1 MVEEAR
7 TPLSVE
13 VIPETATEE
22 QLARHL
28 QELGTRRNVLRGELE
43 QLEQSI
49 EDLEVALARRGA
61 GG

>member
-28 QELGTRRNVLRGELE
+28 QELGARRNVLRGELE

-49 EDLEVALARRGA
+49 EGLEVELARRGA

>member
-1 MVEEAR
+1 MAEEAR
-7 TPLSVE
+7 TPFSVE
-13 VIPETATEE
+13 VTLETATEE

-28 QELGTRRNVLRGELE
+28 QELGARRNDLRGELE

-49 EDLEVALARRGA
+49 EDLEVELARRGA

>member
-7 TPLSVE
+7 NPLSVE
-13 VIPETATEE
+13 VTPETATEE
-22 QLARHL
+22 QLAEHL
-28 QELGTRRNVLRGELE
+28 QELGARRNVLRGELE

-49 EDLEVALARRGA
+49 EDLEVELARRGA

>member
-13 VIPETATEE
+13 VTPETATEE
-22 QLARHL
+22 QLAGRL
-28 QELGTRRNVLRGELE
+28 QELGARRNVVRCELE

-49 EDLEVALARRGA
+49 EDLEVELARRGA